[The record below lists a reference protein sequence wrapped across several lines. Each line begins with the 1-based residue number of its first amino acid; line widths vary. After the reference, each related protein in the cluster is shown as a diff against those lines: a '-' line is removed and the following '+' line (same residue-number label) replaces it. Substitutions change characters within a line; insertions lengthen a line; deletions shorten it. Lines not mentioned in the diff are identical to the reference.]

1 MLSLLSLGLVDFL
14 YVNPYMATCKAELYL
29 TLRRNYVLSRSPGY
43 EYLDDS
49 YLEHIPSEDELLIS
63 KALYDD
69 SEGPYTQTSYFAPDQ
84 YPVFLFSVQPPFSA
98 VRSPVNPVRRYDLW
112 SCIFLFHAFSV
123 FGWIVENLIQLLKTG
138 AFSFDGAVFFPW
150 APMYGIFGI
159 LLLLFMKK
167 LIPKP
172 ELVFFL
178 NFAVYTLIE
187 YLASWILELGYSL
200 KVTAYSDYLFTLN
213 EHTYI
218 GGSAVFALL
227 GCAFLYYLAP
237 KWTEAFSHLKKN
249 IRIVLCILLS
259 LIFLGFVFKISLP
272 YIW

>member
-1 MLSLLSLGLVDFL
+1 MGSYVWDFRHITFT
-14 YVNPYMATCKAELYL
+14 V
-29 TLRRNYVLSRSPGY
+29 Y
-43 EYLDDS
+43 EETHS
-49 YLEHIPSEDELLIS
+49 
-63 KALYDD
+63 
-69 SEGPYTQTSYFAPDQ
+69 QTRAC
-84 YPVFLFSVQPPFSA
+84 V
-98 VRSPVNPVRRYDLW
+98 
-112 SCIFLFHAFSV
+112 
-123 FGWIVENLIQLLKTG
+123 
-138 AFSFDGAVFFPW
+138 
-150 APMYGIFGI
+150 
-159 LLLLFMKK
+159 
-167 LIPKP
+167 
-172 ELVFFL
+172 FL

>member
-1 MLSLLSLGLVDFL
+1 MGSYVWDFRHITFTVYEETHSQTRACVFSEFCSLHID
-14 YVNPYMATCKAELYL
+14 
-29 TLRRNYVLSRSPGY
+29 RISR
-43 EYLDDS
+43 
-49 YLEHIPSEDELLIS
+49 
-63 KALYDD
+63 K
-69 SEGPYTQTSYFAPDQ
+69 
-84 YPVFLFSVQPPFSA
+84 
-98 VRSPVNPVRRYDLW
+98 
-112 SCIFLFHAFSV
+112 
-123 FGWIVENLIQLLKTG
+123 
-138 AFSFDGAVFFPW
+138 
-150 APMYGIFGI
+150 
-159 LLLLFMKK
+159 
-167 LIPKP
+167 
-172 ELVFFL
+172 
-178 NFAVYTLIE
+178 
-187 YLASWILELGYSL
+187 L